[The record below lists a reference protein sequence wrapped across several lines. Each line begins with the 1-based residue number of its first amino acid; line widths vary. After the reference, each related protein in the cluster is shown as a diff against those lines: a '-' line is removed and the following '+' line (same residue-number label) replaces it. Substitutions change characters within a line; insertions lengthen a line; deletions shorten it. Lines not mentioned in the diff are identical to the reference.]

1 VTARLSRGEATI
13 VISGVVIFIGT
24 FLPWFKAEFAPG
36 IGTQGLAD
44 NPFAAAPQ
52 TYNAWN
58 AGGLWGFAGVVAL
71 VAVGLVIL
79 PRVVSL
85 TIPPER
91 LGMAAIVASTVSAV
105 LVLLKLLIG
114 ANANL
119 NGYPSAIRAVLEH
132 FIDVSRQW
140 GLIVSSLAAIAMLL
154 GAFARYREIQGGI
167 DPQRPSA

>member
-1 VTARLSRGEATI
+1 MSKGEATI
-13 VISGVVIFIGT
+13 VISGVIIFIGT
-24 FLPWFKAEFAPG
+24 FLPWFTAEFTPAV
-36 IGTQGLAD
+36 GTQALAD

-58 AGGLWGFAGVVAL
+58 AGALWGFAGIVAL

-79 PRVVSL
+79 PRVVGL

-91 LGMAAIVASTVSAV
+91 SGMAAIIASTVSAV

-119 NGYPSAIRAVLEH
+119 NGYPSAIRAVLER

-140 GLIVSSLAAIAMLL
+140 GLIVSSLAAVAMLL
-154 GAFARYREIQGGI
+154 GAFARYREMQGSI
-167 DPQRPSA
+167 DPKRPSA